1 MKQIALVAVQR
12 ILSGITYLVHL
23 QKCIIEL
30 QSTVITRLFDSI
42 KVGTVSALLITAVLG
57 LENVPDSWEM
67 PGNMAA
73 RCSSFPPYN
82 NFIKLMLSLS

>member
-1 MKQIALVAVQR
+1 MEQIALVAAQR
-12 ILSGITYLVHL
+12 ILSGTTYLVHL

-30 QSTVITRLFDSI
+30 QSTVIARLSDSV
-42 KVGTVSALLITAVLG
+42 KVGTVSALLIIAVLG

-67 PGNMAA
+67 PRNMVA

-82 NFIKLMLSLS
+82 NFIKFMLSLS